1 MFHRLVNLA
10 FIWQVGI
17 VNWFVRTVIRQVYKH
32 ILQRDLIMK
41 LPTGLIY
48 RVAPWDPAAAE
59 AFLTNSNVDW
69 GSERLLYGYLRK
81 VGGTFIDVGA
91 HTGYYSLYMAPATS
105 LVVAVEPD
113 AQAFGMLSR
122 NLEGI
127 NARLVRAAASN
138 QHGRATIRLHQ
149 GGFSFLITEGVVGKD
164 TENVDLIRIDDCVAP
179 SMPSTSAIKIDVDG
193 TDLDVLE
200 GCSDI
205 IIKDSPVVLT
215 ELTSKE
221 EERLFS
227 ICASIGYVVAGYVL
241 KRGEYIFVELNFDK
255 LREESYKMLFL
266 APPHKM
272 QLLMKL
278 YSNLEYAGLAN
289 AKRKTLDIA
298 D

>member
-1 MFHRLVNLA
+1 VA

-17 VNWFVRTVIRQVYKH
+17 VKWFVRTVIRQVYKH

-91 HTGYYSLYMAPATS
+91 HTGYYSLYMAPAAS
-105 LVVAVEPD
+105 MVIAVEPD
-113 AQAFGMLSR
+113 ARAFDMLSR
-122 NLEGI
+122 NLEGV
-127 NARLVRAAASN
+127 NAQLVRAAASN
-138 QHGRATIRLHQ
+138 QNGRATIRPHK
-149 GGFSFLITEGVVGKD
+149 GGFSFLASKCVADKGTES
-164 TENVDLIRIDDCVAP
+164 VDLVRVDNFVDKSIPRI
-179 SMPSTSAIKIDVDG
+179 SAIKIDVDG

-200 GCSDI
+200 GCSEI
-205 IIKDSPVVLT
+205 IAAHSPVVLT

-221 EERLFS
+221 EDRLFS
-227 ICASIGYVVAGYVL
+227 ICASIEYLVAGYVL
-241 KRGEYIFVELNFDK
+241 KRGEYIFVELNSNK

-266 APPHKM
+266 APPNKM
-272 QLLMKL
+272 QLLMKH
-278 YSNLEYAGLAN
+278 YSE
-289 AKRKTLDIA
+289 T
-298 D
+298 